1 MQRHGRRPRLKVGDH
16 VGVPKWPTPVEGWV
30 TEDRGDLGVG
40 GEQVVGVYYVI
51 EPDVEV
57 FTEHSVS
64 VLVPPP
70 DPAAPEP
77 RKRRRAAARRVA
89 PA

>member
-1 MQRHGRRPRLKVGDH
+1 MLRNGRRPRLKVGDR
-16 VGVPKWPTPVEGWV
+16 VGIWKWPHPVEGWV

-40 GEQVVGVYYVI
+40 GTQVVGVYYVI

-57 FTEHSVS
+57 YTECNVNS
-64 VLVPPP
+64 LVEPP
-70 DPAAPEP
+70 DPNAPPPRRRRPAA
-77 RKRRRAAARRVA
+77 RRAA